1 MGTSSDDY
9 GLRLVRHM
17 KDYSAYLI
25 VDIDKEV
32 VTDAISSIQVGKGT
46 IAAIITTDGT
56 ELLSDGT
63 NPEKPIL
70 QIRISIRSLL
80 IPVKIQDRNM

>member
-32 VTDAISSIQVGKGT
+32 VTDAISSLQVGKGT

-56 ELLSDGT
+56 ELLSEPG
-63 NPEKPIL
+63 EAYFY
-70 QIRISIRSLL
+70 R
-80 IPVKIQDRNM
+80 